1 MVPDRPHRG
10 ARHGHRLATEE
21 AAARGAV
28 FAAGGAQGRRGALDP
43 ALGVRRNGA
52 VHRFLAHGR
61 RPGNA
66 DVPDELLLQPMRYPM
81 RRFFRV
87 SLHRQKG
94 FTLVE
99 VAIVAAIV
107 LIAAIVGIPAINGYI
122 IENKVPAVA
131 QELQRFIARTKAS
144 SQGLG
149 TTPYAGIGIVQL
161 ANALRGSS
169 VVTVSGA
176 GAAAIVRHGLGASD
190 GRIVLAAGTMTSA
203 GDAF

>member
-1 MVPDRPHRG
+1 
-10 ARHGHRLATEE
+10 
-21 AAARGAV
+21 
-28 FAAGGAQGRRGALDP
+28 
-43 ALGVRRNGA
+43 
-52 VHRFLAHGR
+52 
-61 RPGNA
+61 
-66 DVPDELLLQPMRYPM
+66 M

-203 GDAF
+203 GDAFELTLDKVNEAACPGLAAVMQRVSERIVINGSAVKQPGTGNAAGVYDAVGADGACTSGDTNTFSFTAR